1 MSKDL
6 YDRANELGTDM
17 DSWVKVAFNEI
28 LGSIYAYE
36 IEEEELD
43 KLIEDMAYYAMEKLD
58 IKEEDFNWQSIE
70 EWQLKEQYNLA
81 EYYLDFSEVK
91 KIISKA
97 KVLRD
102 DWEDIESK
110 EMPIKKINQKML
122 ENFKE
127 DIDDSMNCYNR
138 KEMIERY
145 NFVETR

>member
-1 MSKDL
+1 MDL
-6 YDRANELGTDM
+6 MDRARELGTEA
-17 DSWVKVAFNEI
+17 DSWVKIAFNEI
-28 LGSIYAYE
+28 LGSIYACE
-36 IEEEELD
+36 LKEGELD

-70 EWQLKEQYNLA
+70 EWQTKEQYSLA
-81 EYYLDFSEVK
+81 NYYLDFSEVK

-102 DWEDIESK
+102 DWEDLESK

-127 DIDDSMNCYNR
+127 GFDEEIKIFSR
-138 KEMIERY
+138 EEMIKRY
-145 NFVETR
+145 DFI

>member
-1 MSKDL
+1 MDL
-6 YDRANELGTDM
+6 MDRARELGTEA
-17 DSWVKVAFNEI
+17 DSWVKIAFNEI
-28 LGSIYAYE
+28 LGSIYACE
-36 IEEEELD
+36 LKEGELD

-70 EWQLKEQYNLA
+70 EWQTKEQYSLA
-81 EYYLDFSEVK
+81 NYYLDFSEVK

-102 DWEDIESK
+102 DWEDLESK

-127 DIDDSMNCYNR
+127 DFDGNMSIYS
-138 KEMIERY
+138 KEEIIERY
-145 NFVETR
+145 NFIEK

>member
-1 MSKDL
+1 MDL
-6 YDRANELGTDM
+6 MDRARELGTEA
-17 DSWVKVAFNEI
+17 DSWVKIAFNEI
-28 LGSIYAYE
+28 LANIYACE
-36 IEEEELD
+36 LKEGELD

-70 EWQLKEQYNLA
+70 DWQTKEQYSLA
-81 EYYLDFSEVK
+81 NYYIEDFSEVK

-127 DIDDSMNCYNR
+127 DIDGNMCCYS
-138 KEMIERY
+138 KEEMINRF
-145 NFVETR
+145 NFIEK